1 MCYTISSRLFEQEEN
16 MFIKRTRSGSK
27 ENPKYYLQIVQSY
40 RDKNGKPRHK
50 VIANLGREEEII
62 NDGTIDDLMEKLSK
76 YSKKFILIDKDK
88 ESFEKTFIYGPLIV
102 LEKIWKELNMK
113 GILNEIKNTTD
124 IRYDL
129 NNTVKLMVL
138 NRFIEPFS
146 KLRTSEWKDNIF
158 FEDFKDIQL
167 HHLYRSLDI
176 LKDNKDLLQKEL
188 YTKQQ
193 ELFKEKVELVFY
205 DLTTIYIESDK
216 NENSNLKR
224 FGYSKDNKTDCVQVI
239 LALILN
245 ENKVPIGYEIF
256 PGNTYEGHTV
266 EKTIEDLK
274 TKFDIDK
281 IVFIGD
287 RGILSKDNLKK
298 ISQSGNEYIVKAK
311 LSSLPKKIKTDI
323 FNKSTYKMI
332 SGVDNEESILMKEYR
347 FTEKEDGKRL
357 VLAYSDKLAKRD
369 KHQRDLLLEKLENRL
384 SSDKKATISSQ
395 YKRFLSIKKHK
406 VCIDNNKVKEMEK
419 RDGYFGF
426 YTNNKTL
433 SSLEIFE
440 NYKLLWQIEESFRCL
455 KSTLDIRPMFH
466 WTDDRIEGHIAMCFI
481 SFYILRVIQ
490 KKLSDNSDLNISPD
504 KIFTELSDIKVVKL
518 LTNDEIYYCRT
529 CISGLKNKIIRSLG
543 CKIPSFIL
551 KTETI

>member
-167 HHLYRSLDI
+167 HHLYRSLDV

-455 KSTLDIRPMFH
+455 KSTLDIRPMYH

>member
-1 MCYTISSRLFEQEEN
+1 MFYVEDK

-466 WTDDRIEGHIAMCFI
+466 WTDDRIEGHIGMCFI

>member
-167 HHLYRSLDI
+167 HHLYRSLDV